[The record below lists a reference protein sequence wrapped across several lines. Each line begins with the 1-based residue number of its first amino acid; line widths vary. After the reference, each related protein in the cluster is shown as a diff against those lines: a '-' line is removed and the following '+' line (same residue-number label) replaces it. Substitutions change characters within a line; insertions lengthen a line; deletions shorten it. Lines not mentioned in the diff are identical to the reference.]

1 MSQISLSLLAATK
14 GALHVHVGVEPARP
28 YGISFSAADL
38 VANLASFERHFGVPP
53 GSRRDRVG
61 HSWTR
66 AQLMKAWR
74 DASRLAGADRAS
86 FETAFANGCVWEV
99 LNDPGD
105 TAGARRRILVRLRAG
120 LPAHIR
126 AVAGHNGRLF
136 CRILDGEPGDAD
148 DLAWI
153 EERQVI
159 EAEPPGSDGP
169 LVTWGG
175 LPVVSLA

>member
-105 TAGARRRILVRLRAG
+105 TAGGRRRILARLRTG

-136 CRILDGEPGDAD
+136 CRILDGEPGDPD
-148 DLAWI
+148 DVAWI
-153 EERQVI
+153 AERQVV
-159 EAEPPGSDGP
+159 EPEPPGSDGP

-175 LPVVSLA
+175 LPAAAFA